1 MKAPLGTGSSK
12 QSWSNFPLSHQ
23 CGPGGKPE
31 VFVLFCFVLMKCEG
45 IFFAD
50 EIQNQFVSVCLRYPA
65 AHRLTRLGGTF
76 PRVISRVPEEA
87 FRFTQTPRCFTNI
100 AGFQL
105 SSTSWM
111 ISCFLDQCGGW
122 QLLKLK
128 VQGLCFV
135 LRSGGSQKR
144 PNQQWICRKSM
155 ILGQHHFPGDFRA
168 FLSLGGFVSRRV
180 KGTVSCCPVPEE

>member
-135 LRSGGSQKR
+135 LRSGGFPKKTKPAVDLQK
-144 PNQQWICRKSM
+144 I
-155 ILGQHHFPGDFRA
+155 HDFGA
-168 FLSLGGFVSRRV
+168 TSLPR
-180 KGTVSCCPVPEE
+180 